1 MTDSVF
7 PENLII
13 VSGKGGVG
21 KSSVAA
27 ATARLLARSENT
39 VLVTLD
45 PHDAPHPVFDV
56 PLRYEPIE
64 VAPRLSVCRIEALA
78 AVREYV
84 RRKMPFAGLYD
95 AFLRGRMFRDFAEAA
110 PGFRELMCL
119 GKLYDLVTDSPFS
132 RVVFDAP
139 ATGHLKTLLDVAKTT
154 LAAVHV
160 GPLNHNAR
168 KIQDLLLDPSRTRV
182 LLVALPEEM
191 ALREAGELQEFCRQR
206 RMTVG
211 PVVINQWVAQRFSSD
226 EVSALRQLRGSAA
239 LASAAAVCVGESE
252 LAAVQAETVAS
263 LARSQ
268 RLHVPRF
275 SDASTVHEK
284 MIEALDRELRSRV
297 D

>member
-27 ATARLLARSENT
+27 AIAALSARSENT

-45 PHDAPHPVFDV
+45 VHDEPHPVFGV
-56 PLRYEPIE
+56 PLRYEPTE

-84 RRKMPFAGLYD
+84 SRKVPFSGLYET
-95 AFLRGRMFRDFAEAA
+95 FLRSRMFRDFAEAA
-110 PGFRELMCL
+110 PGFQELMCL
-119 GKLYDLVTDSPFS
+119 GKLYDLVTDSPFT

-139 ATGHLKTLLDVAKTT
+139 ATGHLKMLMDVAKTT

-182 LLVALPEEM
+182 LLTALPEEM
-191 ALREAGELQEFCRQR
+191 ALREAEELQDFCRQR

-211 PVVINQWVAQRFSSD
+211 PVVINQWVELRFSND
-226 EVSALRQLRGSAA
+226 EVNALLQLRGSAA
-239 LASAAAVCVGESE
+239 LTSAAGACRAQSE
-252 LAAVQAETVAS
+252 LAAVQTEAVAS

-275 SDASTVHEK
+275 PDPAAVHEK
-284 MIEALDRELRSRV
+284 MIEALDRELRNRG

>member
-1 MTDSVF
+1 MTDSVL

-45 PHDAPHPVFDV
+45 LHDKPHPVFGV
-56 PLRYEPIE
+56 PLSYEPTE

-84 RRKMPFAGLYD
+84 RRKMPFSGLYD
-95 AFLRGRMFRDFAEAA
+95 SFLSSRMFRDFAEAA

-119 GKLYDLVTDSPFS
+119 GKLYDLVTDSPYS

-139 ATGHLKTLLDVAKTT
+139 ATGHLKTLLDVAKAT

-182 LLVALPEEM
+182 LLTAMPEEM
-191 ALREAGELQEFCRQR
+191 ALREAAELLDFCHQR
-206 RMTVG
+206 RMTAG
-211 PVVINQWVAQRFSSD
+211 PVVVNRWVAQRFSEE
-226 EVSALRQLRGSAA
+226 EVTALQQLRGSAA
-239 LASAAAVCVGESE
+239 LTSAAEICVAESE
-252 LAAVQAETVAS
+252 LAAVQADAIAS
-263 LARSQ
+263 LAAAQ
-268 RLHVPRF
+268 RLHVPRI
-275 SDASTVHEK
+275 SDPLMVHE
-284 MIEALDRELRSRV
+284 MMVETLDRELRAHAF
-297 D
+297 